1 MAIAPV
7 NKFISLAVPVAPGEQ
22 KLYEVPTGASS
33 LVLYAQVS
41 NVGVGTYPTVTF
53 IQKRTQR
60 STGST
65 RDIRVIKDVEIPPN
79 DALILI
85 DGRMVLEKTP
95 LIIDSLYISG
105 TQTGVSTINN
115 VLYHEPTGVAT
126 VTTMDPHG
134 FDVGSEI
141 TMAGIAFTCPP
152 KTGITTTIF
161 PEPQKSYIVDTVID
175 TKNFTS
181 IVGGA
186 LGYKHTYNPAIH
198 KFVKARTDAIDVSGT
213 KYTPTGANYD
223 SKTGIL
229 DLTIPCN
236 NILESTASGS
246 PQTYTVVLG
255 APFNTSWEAYLSYPD
270 VSPGANDRNGGI
282 PQEMDPD
289 ININL
294 GDTIVIN
301 LSSMAYS
308 ASGTP
313 INAFS
318 GNAPCWIKYGPSSY
332 SGDIGTDNAVGTG
345 ADSGNNPT
353 ATNNGVSKTTDITW
367 TPTTAGTY
375 YYQQE
380 DRINMWGKI
389 IVTDVSPKQV
399 GAGTTYNAAVG
410 ILTVTTTTN
419 HNYNTGDL
427 VKFDDSSLKFRCSLD
442 NYTGIHTYP
451 RISDP
456 IRGVWLGITTTSSNT
471 FEVNVGKSPFNYF
484 DVSTADYDGVSGIVT
499 CNIGSH
505 SLTAGT
511 NIKLATESLG
521 FICEAGAGTKY
532 YPRASGTGNPGGGP
546 DPGFS
551 TSVTITAV
559 DTNTV
564 SLDVGKITSVSNT
577 GVHTFV
583 AATPKTITD
592 AEYDPISGIM
602 IATIPGHG
610 MYDGDA
616 IKIDTNSISFSCNY
630 CGAAGVS
637 SIKSYPRTKD
647 PIADKFVAIGNTTVN
662 TFEVNVG
669 AAGGNTSEHTFKSA
683 TTGGVTRAVIT
694 SGGNYNHRWEEG
706 SWVNGSMK
714 HSTQKISIANTS
726 LYFTCSMDNFSTEHG
741 YPRATDPVSG
751 INTSITRA
759 DYNTISAFVGVNSA
773 GGLVAPL
780 QMEFL
785 ASILENSNA

>member
-1 MAIAPV
+1 MAVAPV

-22 KLYEVPTGASS
+22 KLYEVPTGTSS
-33 LVLYAQVS
+33 LVLYAQVA
-41 NVGVGTYPTVTF
+41 NVGIGTYPSVTF
-53 IQKRTQR
+53 IQRRQTR
-60 STGST
+60 STGNT
-65 RDIRVIKDVEIPPN
+65 RDVRVIKDVEIPPN
-79 DALILI
+79 DAVILI

-95 LIIDSLYISG
+95 LIIDSLYVSG
-105 TQTGVSTINN
+105 TQTGVTTIYD
-115 VLYHEPTGVAT
+115 VLYNEPTGVVT

-134 FDVGSEI
+134 FSSGSEI

-161 PEPQKSYIVDTVID
+161 PSPQASYVVDTIVDTVG
-175 TKNFTS
+175 TSKTFTS
-181 IVGGA
+181 IVGSA
-186 LGYKHTYNPAIH
+186 VGYEHTYNPAIH
-198 KFVKARTDAIDVSGT
+198 KFVKARNEAITFDPGGT
-213 KYTPTGANYD
+213 PVKYTPRGGNYD

-229 DLTIPCN
+229 TLDIPCHAM
-236 NILESTASGS
+236 LDATST
-246 PQTYTVVLG
+246 
-255 APFNTSWEAYLSYPD
+255 
-270 VSPGANDRNGGI
+270 
-282 PQEMDPD
+282 
-289 ININL
+289 
-294 GDTIVIN
+294 
-301 LSSMAYS
+301 
-308 ASGTP
+308 
-313 INAFS
+313 NA
-318 GNAPCWIKYGPSSY
+318 K
-332 SGDIGTDNAVGTG
+332 D
-345 ADSGNNPT
+345 
-353 ATNNGVSKTTDITW
+353 
-367 TPTTAGTY
+367 
-375 YYQQE
+375 
-380 DRINMWGKI
+380 
-389 IVTDVSPKQV
+389 V

-410 ILTVTTTTN
+410 ILTVTSASHGFAN
-419 HNYNTGDL
+419 GDL
-427 VKFDDSSLKFRCSLD
+427 VRFDDDALKFRCSLD

-456 IRGVWLGITTTSSNT
+456 SRGVWLEISNKTTDT
-471 FEVNVGKSPFNYF
+471 FEVNVGKSTFSYF
-484 DVSTADYDGVSGIVT
+484 DVSAADYDGVAGIVT

-511 NIKLATESLG
+511 NIRLATESLG

-532 YPRASGTGNPGGGP
+532 YPRSSGTGNPGGGP

-592 AEYDPISGIM
+592 AEYDPIVGIM
-602 IATIPGHG
+602 TATIAGHG

-616 IKIDTNSISFSCNY
+616 IKIDTNSISFSCDY

-647 PIADKFVAIGNTTVN
+647 PIVDTFVAIGNTTVN

-669 AAGGNTSEHTFKSA
+669 SAGGNTSKHTFKSA
-683 TTGGVTRAVIT
+683 TSGGVTRAVIT
-694 SGGNYNHRWEEG
+694 SGGNYNHRFD
-706 SWVNGSMK
+706 SAVSGSMR
-714 HSTQKISIANTS
+714 HSNKKISITNNS
-726 LYFTCSMDNFSTEHG
+726 LYFTCSMDNFSTEHS

-751 INTSITRA
+751 ISTAITRA
-759 DYNTISAFVGVNSA
+759 DYNTISAFVGVNTA

>member
-22 KLYEVPTGASS
+22 KLYEVPTGTSS
-33 LVLYAQVS
+33 LVLYAQVA
-41 NVGVGTYPTVTF
+41 NVGIGTYPTVTF
-53 IQKRTQR
+53 IQRRTTR
-60 STGST
+60 STGNT
-65 RDIRVIKDVEIPPN
+65 RDVRVIKDIEIPPN

-95 LIIDSLYISG
+95 LVVDSLYISG
-105 TQTGVSTINN
+105 TQIGIQTITD
-115 VLYHEPTGVAT
+115 VLYNEPTGVVT

-134 FDVGSEI
+134 FSSGSEI

-161 PEPQKSYIVDTVID
+161 PSPQASYVVDTIVDTVG
-175 TKNFTS
+175 TSKTFTS
-181 IVGGA
+181 IVGSA
-186 LGYKHTYNPAIH
+186 VGYKHTYNPAIH
-198 KFVKARTDAIDVSGT
+198 KFVKARKDAISFDPTGT
-213 KYTPTGANYD
+213 NVKYTPTSGSYD

-229 DLTIPCN
+229 NLTIPCHDM
-236 NILESTASGS
+236 ITGTA
-246 PQTYTVVLG
+246 
-255 APFNTSWEAYLSYPD
+255 D
-270 VSPGANDRNGGI
+270 KD
-282 PQEMDPD
+282 
-289 ININL
+289 
-294 GDTIVIN
+294 
-301 LSSMAYS
+301 
-308 ASGTP
+308 
-313 INAFS
+313 
-318 GNAPCWIKYGPSSY
+318 
-332 SGDIGTDNAVGTG
+332 
-345 ADSGNNPT
+345 
-353 ATNNGVSKTTDITW
+353 
-367 TPTTAGTY
+367 
-375 YYQQE
+375 
-380 DRINMWGKI
+380 
-389 IVTDVSPKQV
+389 V

-410 ILTVTTTTN
+410 ILTVTSASHGFAN
-419 HNYNTGDL
+419 GDL
-427 VKFDDSSLKFRCSLD
+427 VRFDDDALKFKCSLD

-456 IRGVWLGITTTSSNT
+456 TRGVWLGITTTSSNT
-471 FEVNVGKSPFNYF
+471 FEVNVGKSTFSYF
-484 DVSTADYDGVSGIVT
+484 DVSAADYDGVAGIVT

-505 SLTAGT
+505 SLIAGT

-532 YPRASGTGNPGGGP
+532 YPRANGTGNPGGGP

-559 DTNTV
+559 DTNTI
-564 SLDVGKITSVSNT
+564 SLDVCKITSVSNT

-592 AEYDPISGIM
+592 AVYDPIVGIM
-602 IATIPGHG
+602 TATIAGHG

-616 IKIDTNSISFSCNY
+616 IKIDTNSISFSCDY

-647 PIADKFVAIGNTTVN
+647 PIVDTFVAIGNTTVN
-662 TFEVNVG
+662 TFEVYVVS
-669 AAGGNTSEHTFKSA
+669 AGGNTSKHTFKSA
-683 TTGGVTRAVIT
+683 TSGGVTRAVIT
-694 SGGNYNHRWEEG
+694 SGGNYNHRFDSAVSG
-706 SWVNGSMK
+706 SLR
-714 HSTQKISIANTS
+714 HSNKKISITNNS
-726 LYFTCSMDNFSTEHG
+726 LYFTCSMDNFSTEHS

-751 INTSITRA
+751 INTAITRA
-759 DYNTISAFVGVNSA
+759 DYNTISAFVGVNTA

>member
-22 KLYEVPTGASS
+22 KLYEVPTGTSS

-41 NVGVGTYPTVTF
+41 NVGIGTYPTVTF
-53 IQKRTQR
+53 IQRRQTR
-60 STGST
+60 STGNT
-65 RDIRVIKDVEIPPN
+65 RDVRVIKDVEIPPN

-105 TQTGVSTINN
+105 TQTGIQTITD
-115 VLYHEPTGVAT
+115 VLYNEPTGLVT

-134 FDVGSEI
+134 FSSGSEI

-161 PEPQKSYIVDTVID
+161 PSPQASYVVDSIIGNVGTSK
-175 TKNFTS
+175 TFTS

-186 LGYKHTYNPAIH
+186 VGYKHTYNPAIH
-198 KFVKARTDAIDVSGT
+198 KFVKARTDAIDANGV
-213 KYTPTGANYD
+213 KYIPTDANYD

-229 DLTIPCN
+229 DLTIPCHG
-236 NILESTASGS
+236 ILEATATGT
-246 PQTYTVVLG
+246 PATFTVYL
-255 APFNTSWEAYLSYPD
+255 AARYNSLWEHYYIDNGWFTDTEISM
-270 VSPGANDRNGGI
+270 DRNGVVGNTGGFNNS
-282 PQEMDPD
+282 PDAD

-294 GDTIVIN
+294 GDTLILN
-301 LSSMAYS
+301 LSNEATLNS
-308 ASGTP
+308 AAGPT
-313 INAFS
+313 
-318 GNAPCWIKYGPSSY
+318 WIKTGDSSY
-332 SGDIGTDNAVGTG
+332 SGDTGDDNGV
-345 ADSGNNPT
+345 DPT
-353 ATNNGVSKTTDITW
+353 TITNNGDDSGTADISW

-375 YYQQE
+375 YYQNE
-380 DRINMWGKI
+380 NKGDMWGKI
-389 IVTDVSPKQV
+389 IVTDVSPKEV

-456 IRGVWLGITTTSSNT
+456 TRGVWLGITTTSSNT
-471 FEVNVGKSPFNYF
+471 FEVNVGKSTFSYF
-484 DVSTADYDGVSGIVT
+484 DVSAAEYDGGAGIVT

-511 NIKLATESLG
+511 NIRLATESLG
-521 FICEAGAGTKY
+521 FICEAGSDTKY
-532 YPRASGTGNPGGGP
+532 YPRANGTGNPGGGP

-592 AEYDPISGIM
+592 AVYDPVSGIM
-602 IATIPGHG
+602 TATIAGHG
-610 MYDGDA
+610 MYNGDA

-637 SIKSYPRTKD
+637 SIKSYPRSKD
-647 PIADKFVAIGNTTVN
+647 PIADKFVAIGNTTVD

-706 SWVNGSMK
+706 SWVNGSMS
-714 HSTQKISIANTS
+714 HSTQKISIADDS
-726 LYFTCSMDNFSTEHG
+726 LYFTCSMDNFSTEHS
-741 YPRATDPVSG
+741 YPRSTDPVSG
-751 INTSITRA
+751 INTAITRA
-759 DYNTISAFVGVNSA
+759 DYNTISAFVGVNTA